1 MLETLD
7 HIVVATADLDQAERQ
22 AVALLGR
29 TPAWAGR
36 HSALGTRNAVFRL
49 ANTAVELVAPDGEG
63 PGADALRNGLD
74 GRGAEGLLG
83 LVFGTPNAAAE
94 TQRLREA
101 GLSPPD
107 PAPGL
112 AQDERSGAFRRFN
125 QVTLPIEETHGVR
138 LSLLEDLTEPELI
151 PPSLPV
157 ASEEAVVSRVDHVVI
172 QTSDPERA
180 LDLYGARL
188 GLRLALDRSFE
199 KRGVRLMFFRVGG
212 LTVEIASRLKKEPAP
227 QAAGRGGADHLWGV
241 AYQVP
246 DIDQAHRRMVEA
258 GLDLTAIRDGH
269 KPGTRVCS
277 VRGDP
282 LGIPTLV
289 IQPVA
294 D

>member
-7 HIVVATADLDQAERQ
+7 HIVVAAEDIDSAERQ
-22 AVALLGR
+22 AVSLLGR

-36 HSALGTRNAVFRL
+36 HSALCTRNAVFRL
-49 ANTAVELVAPDGEG
+49 ANTAIELVAPDGEG
-63 PGADALRNGLD
+63 PGADALRQWLEGQRAPGLM
-74 GRGAEGLLG
+74 G

-101 GLSPPD
+101 GLSPSD
-107 PAPGL
+107 PSPGL

-125 QVTLPIEETHGVR
+125 QATLPVEETHGVR
-138 LSLLEDLTEPELI
+138 LSLIEDLTEPELI

-157 ASEEAVVSRVDHVVI
+157 ASEEAVVSRVDHVVV

-199 KRGVRLMFFRVGG
+199 KRGVRLLFFRVGG
-212 LTVEIASRLKKEPAP
+212 LTVEVASRLAKSPPAED
-227 QAAGRGGADHLWGV
+227 AGLGHADHLWGV
-241 AYQVP
+241 AYQVV
-246 DIDQAHRRMVEA
+246 DIDQAYRRMAEA
-258 GLDLTAIRDGH
+258 GFELTSIRDGH
-269 KPGTRVCS
+269 KPGTRVFS

-289 IQPVA
+289 IEPVA